1 MTLAV
6 EADDLHSYARL
17 VRRAGEDCG
26 NGLTYLDKSTSIG
39 FSVSGEAWNLVIGDH
54 AEKVRQATD
63 VLSRFGVIL
72 RGSEKELRKSA
83 SWYRTVDLGRARAL
97 DATYP
102 GAGATRP
109 VVRPRPH
116 GGADFGDVRDAS
128 GRLVSGGGGD
138 SWVSGHARE
147 LAFAPVN
154 KGVGSLLDLG
164 SISALANEGLKY
176 AFDFDVL
183 GTVAN
188 WLVGDWQEYSDCA
201 DAWNCLGNM
210 CADAAENLRHGN
222 EVLGLSWRGN
232 AADAAW
238 MYFDRTAAKFD
249 TARDAFHSLRD
260 DYVGVAEIVFSFA
273 DFVKGAVARLCDE
286 AVEAAIAAAAS
297 AAVAVSG
304 VGILGSFVGAAIAA
318 ERVAAMVKTYGEL
331 VDRYESLLLALT
343 AALGVAGIATVTLC
357 NELKRFP
364 VIGGSYDNKLV

>member
-39 FSVSGEAWNLVIGDH
+39 FSVSGEAWNLVSGDH

-102 GAGATRP
+102 SAGAARSIVRQRP
-109 VVRPRPH
+109 E
-116 GGADFGDVRDAS
+116 GTTDFADVRDAS
-128 GRLVSGGGGD
+128 GRLVASGGADG
-138 SWVSGHARE
+138 WFQGHARE
-147 LAFAPVN
+147 FAFAPVN

-164 SISALANEGLKY
+164 SISSLANEGLKY
-176 AFDFDVL
+176 AFEFDVL

-188 WLVGDWQEYSDCA
+188 WLAGDWQEYADCA
-201 DAWNCLGNM
+201 DAWNCLGNL

-222 EVLGLSWRGN
+222 KVLGLSWRGN

-238 MYFDRTAAKFD
+238 KYFERTAAKLD
-249 TARDAFHSLRD
+249 TARDTFHDLRD
-260 DYVGVAEIVFSFA
+260 RYVGIAEIVFSFA
-273 DFVKGAVARLCDE
+273 DFVKGAVAMLCDE

-304 VGILGSFVGAAIAA
+304 VGILGSFVGAAVAA
-318 ERVAAMVKTYGEL
+318 ERVAAMVKTYENM
-331 VDRYESLLLALT
+331 VDRYESVLLVLT
-343 AALGVAGIATVTLC
+343 ATLGAMGMATTLC
-357 NELKRFP
+357 DDLRRFP
-364 VIGGSYDNKLV
+364 VVGSSYDNELV